1 MHIFPLKFLSI
12 RRHLGYISSKVFDDT
27 QAFKHT
33 GCNRHVYRAWRLS
46 GDQIKKLF
54 EPIRNPLTICFL
66 CFLLHWHQFGAVQVE
81 GANATAGIFVTFPG
95 PGISNFNGAVDQV
108 SSAHP
113 SSSNH
118 ILLLFFLLILFLIAR
133 WLEPPCF
140 FLPSVRSTT
149 RQTLRFL
156 RGGSNRTIFFPYIDN
171 FDSGGIRVLHQL
183 GHLFATLFFFPLSL
197 GPLLVG
203 LVVVNI
209 GICFG
214 HNAG

>member
-1 MHIFPLKFLSI
+1 MTHKLSN
-12 RRHLGYISSKVFDDT
+12 T
-27 QAFKHT
+27 QDAIDMFT
-33 GCNRHVYRAWRLS
+33 GP
-46 GDQIKKLF
+46 GDYQVTKQKKIL
-54 EPIRNPLTICFL
+54 EAIRNAITI

-140 FLPSVRSTT
+140 FLPSARSTT
-149 RQTLRFL
+149 RQTPQFL
-156 RGGSNRTIFFPYIDN
+156 QGGSNCTVFFPYIILILESFVFCVN
-171 FDSGGIRVLHQL
+171 LAIFLPHYSFSPQPWPSPGRIGRRQHW
-183 GHLFATLFFFPLSL
+183 HLLWT
-197 GPLLVG
+197 
-203 LVVVNI
+203 
-209 GICFG
+209 
-214 HNAG
+214 